1 MASRTK
7 KNKSYK
13 AQISEALGIS
23 YMHKATIRAYVC
35 IMYVSNHNKVFVF
48 VFE

>member
-7 KNKSYK
+7 INKSYK

-23 YMHKATIRAYVC
+23 YMHKAT
-35 IMYVSNHNKVFVF
+35 SN
-48 VFE
+48 